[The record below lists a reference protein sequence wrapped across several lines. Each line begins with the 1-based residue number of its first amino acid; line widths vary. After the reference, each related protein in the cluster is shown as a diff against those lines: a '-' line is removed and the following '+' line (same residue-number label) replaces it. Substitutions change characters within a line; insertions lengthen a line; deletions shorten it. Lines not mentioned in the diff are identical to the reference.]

1 MDHVSWVIKV
11 LDDSRRKSI
20 EYENRCWLY
29 QNVEALNI
37 VVCVEDCLADIF
49 RIAQRWV
56 DKNSEFSSMVIQEG
70 KEIKNK
76 NDFNFGKEAL
86 LITRF
91 NTKKDAYVFLYSPKK

>member
-1 MDHVSWVIKV
+1 MDHASWVVKV

-29 QNVEALNI
+29 QNVESLNI
-37 VVCVEDCLADIF
+37 VVCIEDCLADIF
-49 RIAQRWV
+49 RIARRWV
-56 DKNSEFSSMVIQEG
+56 DKNCEFSSMVIQGG

-86 LITRF
+86 LITSSD
-91 NTKKDAYVFLYSPKK
+91 TEAKAYVYLYSPEE